1 MSKKTK
7 NRDERRNSVRIL
19 DSFNINY
26 NIVTQKE
33 YNKKASIFI
42 SRRTA
47 SRSATRSSDTEAFS
61 FDWSHIEDEVD
72 FDPVLVKILF
82 YLDQKIDKIISN
94 QDRILKNFDT
104 DEEVQELSDTGE
116 CIDISG
122 SGAHMLVTEELN
134 PGTLLELTIEPP
146 FNTSI
151 QIILLG
157 EISRISKSKDK
168 ENNGFEASITFT
180 AVNEDDRENLIKYIF
195 QRQRELISSRKKSG
209 DLSSNT

>member
-1 MSKKTK
+1 VSKKDK
-7 NRDERRNSVRIL
+7 NADERRNSVRVL
-19 DSFNINY
+19 DSFTINY

-33 YNKKASIFI
+33 YNKKASLYI
-42 SRRTA
+42 SSRTA

-82 YLDQKIDKIISN
+82 YLDQKIDKVISN
-94 QDRILKNFDT
+94 QERILKKFDT
-104 DEEVQELSDTGE
+104 AEEVQEVSESGE

-122 SGAHMLVTEELN
+122 SGVHMLVTEELI
-134 PGTLLELTIEPP
+134 PDTLLELTIKPP
-146 FNTSI
+146 INASL

-157 EISRISKSKDK
+157 KLSRIRQSKDM

-180 AVNEDDRENLIKYIF
+180 AINEDDRENLIKYIF

>member
-1 MSKKTK
+1 VSKKTK

-104 DEEVQELSDTGE
+104 EEEVQELSETGE

-122 SGAHMLVTEELN
+122 SGTHMLVTEELN

-157 EISRISKSKDK
+157 EISRISKSNDK

-180 AVNEDDRENLIKYIF
+180 AINEDDRENLIKYIF

-209 DLSSNT
+209 DLSSNA

>member
-104 DEEVQELSDTGE
+104 EEEVQELSETGE

-122 SGAHMLVTEELN
+122 SGTHMLVTEELN

-157 EISRISKSKDK
+157 EISRISKSNDK

-180 AVNEDDRENLIKYIF
+180 AINEDDRENLIKYIF

>member
-104 DEEVQELSDTGE
+104 EEEVQELSEAGE

-157 EISRISKSKDK
+157 EISRISKSNDK

-180 AVNEDDRENLIKYIF
+180 AINEDDRENLIKYIF

-209 DLSSNT
+209 DLSSNA

>member
-1 MSKKTK
+1 VNKKDK
-7 NRDERRNSVRIL
+7 NADERRNSVRVL
-19 DSFNINY
+19 DSFTINY

-33 YNKKASIFI
+33 YNKKAALYI
-42 SRRTA
+42 SSRTA

-82 YLDQKIDKIISN
+82 YLDQKIDKVISN
-94 QDRILKNFDT
+94 QERIFRKFDT
-104 DEEVQELSDTGE
+104 AEEVQEVSESGE

-122 SGAHMLVTEELN
+122 SGVHMLVTEELI
-134 PGTLLELTIEPP
+134 PDTLLELTIKPP
-146 FNTSI
+146 INASL

-157 EISRISKSKDK
+157 KLSRIRQSKDM
-168 ENNGFEASITFT
+168 ENNDFEASITFT
-180 AVNEDDRENLIKYIF
+180 AINEDDRENLIKYIF

>member
-7 NRDERRNSVRIL
+7 NRDERRNSVRIS

-26 NIVTQKE
+26 NIVTQEE

-104 DEEVQELSDTGE
+104 EEEVQELSETGE

-122 SGAHMLVTEELN
+122 SGTHMLVTEELN

-157 EISRISKSKDK
+157 EISRISKSNDK

-180 AVNEDDRENLIKYIF
+180 AINEDDRENLIKYIF

-209 DLSSNT
+209 DLSSNA

>member
-104 DEEVQELSDTGE
+104 EEEEQELSEAGE

-157 EISRISKSKDK
+157 EISRISKSNDK

-180 AVNEDDRENLIKYIF
+180 AINEDDRENLIKYIF

-209 DLSSNT
+209 DLSSNA

>member
-104 DEEVQELSDTGE
+104 DEEVQELSEAGE

-157 EISRISKSKDK
+157 EISRISKSNDK

-180 AVNEDDRENLIKYIF
+180 AINEDDRENLIKYIF

>member
-104 DEEVQELSDTGE
+104 EEEEQELSEAGE

-180 AVNEDDRENLIKYIF
+180 AINEDDRENLIKYIF
-195 QRQRELISSRKKSG
+195 QRQRELISSRKKKW
-209 DLSSNT
+209 

>member
-104 DEEVQELSDTGE
+104 EEEVQELSETGE

-122 SGAHMLVTEELN
+122 SGTHMLVTEELN

-157 EISRISKSKDK
+157 EISRISKSNDK

-180 AVNEDDRENLIKYIF
+180 AINEDDRENLIKYIF

-209 DLSSNT
+209 DLSSNA